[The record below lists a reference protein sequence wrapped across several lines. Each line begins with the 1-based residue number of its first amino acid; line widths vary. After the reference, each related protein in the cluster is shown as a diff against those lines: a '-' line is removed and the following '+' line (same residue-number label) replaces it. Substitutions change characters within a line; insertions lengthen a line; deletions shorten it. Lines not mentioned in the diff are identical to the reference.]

1 MQVDSLE
8 DSMANAFEGRGG
20 IQLWRS
26 KPRKIDDDMSNA
38 GTSSS
43 TLIKLNWSMVKLS
56 LLSLSA
62 APRLI
67 VRWRF
72 HEAHYYSLAPF
83 RIRSG
88 TYTAI

>member
-8 DSMANAFEGRGG
+8 DSMANTFEGRGG

-72 HEAHYYSLAPF
+72 HEAHYYSPAPF

>member
-1 MQVDSLE
+1 
-8 DSMANAFEGRGG
+8 MANALEGRGG

-26 KPRKIDDDMSNA
+26 KPRQIDDDMSNA

-72 HEAHYYSLAPF
+72 HEDITIALHLSASAVAPTLPF
-83 RIRSG
+83 RLHS
-88 TYTAI
+88 